1 MYPDELYT
9 DILNQEVMMSRKD
22 YIKIAKAIKK
32 YHPSLKYDIY
42 VDFVDDLCLIFHEDN
57 DKFDP
62 DKFREATG
70 LL

>member
-1 MYPDELYT
+1 MF
-9 DILNQEVMMSRKD
+9 RRD

-32 YHPSLKYDIY
+32 YHPSLDYDIY

-57 DKFDP
+57 DRFDP